1 MKLGNIIK
9 MIPDTIGG
17 GDDID
22 GVSYGTESSNI
33 FLIVLVSS
41 ISYCRGIKSCDA
53 NFKVRYG
60 KDAKFR

>member
-9 MIPDTIGG
+9 MIPDSIGG

-22 GVSYGTESSNI
+22 GLSYGTESSNI

-41 ISYCRGIKSCDA
+41 ISNCCGIKSCDA
-53 NFKVRYG
+53 NC
-60 KDAKFR
+60 